1 MGDYCYRY
9 EVLNETNFPIM
20 ENVDVA
26 IILVMENSQRLKK
39 DPFLLNLA
47 KKTVIQYNKGF
58 RNCDKPEGITKSNH
72 DINHAFM
79 TAFNYTQNLENVIV
93 FEEDA
98 EILNYNIRNYKI
110 IDDYISKN
118 NYSAISFWSDS
129 PLEYYND
136 YFYKTIGD
144 VAAAHAILYSKSER
158 EKISKAIINGNYD
171 GHFDSHYLKDI
182 LIYKDPLIVQLH
194 PNTENFN
201 NWNNGDVVINNL
213 TRFLFIM
220 SGRDKYKNSVTGF
233 HNGRKLHCYVRNNKK
248 MLITLLVVILLIAKF
263 YLY

>member
-1 MGDYCYRY
+1 MGDCYRY
-9 EVLNETNFPIM
+9 EVLNETSFPIM
-20 ENVDVA
+20 KNVDVA
-26 IILVMENSQRLKK
+26 IILIMEGSTRLKK

-58 RNCDKPEGITKSNH
+58 KNCDKPEVISKSNH
-72 DINHAFM
+72 DINHAFL

-129 PLEYYND
+129 LLEYYND
-136 YFYKTIGD
+136 HFYKTIGN
-144 VAAAHAILYSKSER
+144 VAAAQAILYSKSER
-158 EKISKAIINGNYD
+158 EKISEAIINGNYD

-182 LIYKDPLIVQLH
+182 LVFNEPLIVQLH

-201 NWNNGDVVINNL
+201 NWNNGDVLINNL
-213 TRFLFIM
+213 TRFLFIV

-233 HNGRKLHCYVRNNKK
+233 HNLRKTQCYLRNNK
-248 MLITLLVVILLIAKF
+248 LLVLFLTVILILIAKI